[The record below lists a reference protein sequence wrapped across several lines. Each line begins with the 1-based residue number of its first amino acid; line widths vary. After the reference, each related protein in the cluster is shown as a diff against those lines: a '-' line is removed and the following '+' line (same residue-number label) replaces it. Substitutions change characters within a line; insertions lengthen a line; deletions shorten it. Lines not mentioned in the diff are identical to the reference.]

1 MDTLSG
7 GIVVN
12 KLLSTLIAILLAVN
26 VSFAQE
32 KDASEREIN
41 KVDIIAGSCLFGTV
55 WLACILAVSQDASAG
70 AGALVIPIVGP
81 FITNAK
87 ETPNSSEG
95 LIVALG
101 ISAAEAIGITLVTVG
116 LIGKKKNNK
125 QEIIYPI
132 INKNEYGLGFK
143 TDL

>member
-1 MDTLSG
+1 V
-7 GIVVN
+7 I
-12 KLLSTLIAILLAVN
+12 ILMLTVN

-41 KVDIIAGSCLFGTV
+41 KGCIIAGSCLFGTI
-55 WLACILAVSQDASAG
+55 WLACILTATQDASAG
-70 AGALVIPIVGP
+70 ALVIPLVGP

-95 LIVALG
+95 LIVAIG

-116 LIGKKKNNK
+116 LIGKKKNSK
-125 QEIIYPI
+125 KEIIYPI
-132 INKNEYGLGFK
+132 INKNEYGFGLK
-143 TDL
+143 IDL